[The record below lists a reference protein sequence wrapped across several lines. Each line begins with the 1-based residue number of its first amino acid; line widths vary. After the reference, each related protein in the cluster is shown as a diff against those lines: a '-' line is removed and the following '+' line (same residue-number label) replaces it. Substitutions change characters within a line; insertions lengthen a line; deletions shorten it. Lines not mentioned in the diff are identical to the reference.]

1 MFWTRLISGIIL
13 VIIALATM
21 SIGGSIL
28 AITLLL
34 LSLIAF
40 REVTKALLVNKE
52 AKRVNKEAKRVN
64 A

>member
-34 LSLIAF
+34 ISLIACS
-40 REVTKALLVNKE
+40 ELTKALLVN
-52 AKRVNKEAKRVN
+52 
-64 A
+64 

>member
-28 AITLLL
+28 AITYYLFHLLHL
-34 LSLIAF
+34 
-40 REVTKALLVNKE
+40 EN
-52 AKRVNKEAKRVN
+52 
-64 A
+64 